1 MELPVGKG
9 LAIVVAVARNGVIG
23 KDGGLPWRLPEDLKH
38 FRAVTTGH
46 TIVMGRKTWDSI
58 GRPLPH
64 RRNVVVS
71 RDPGLVLAGAE
82 VAPNLEAALALAW
95 QTDDEP
101 RVIGGATIYA
111 AALPAATVLH
121 LTEVDQEVEGDTFF
135 PPFDRAAFDE
145 VSRRAGETPGVTFL
159 ELRRR

>member
-1 MELPVGKG
+1 MSVTL
-9 LAIVVAVARNGVIG
+9 VVAAAHRGVIG
-23 KDGGLPWRLPEDLKH
+23 RAGTIPWHVSEDMKH

-46 TIVMGRKTWDSI
+46 AIIMGRKTWDSI